1 MWFEWFICA
10 ILFYF
15 ECLPWLVGPALSDTV
30 RVGPLGSQVAD
41 CGSQMVDKE
50 VHKVKD
56 EVMDMVGDVMNMAKE
71 VATIT
76 LAERLTIWSRRWPT
90 ASFPKLCKFMS
101 AYLCHF
107 QVVLNISPQ
116 NGNQFEILLLILQ
129 YCVVCFHNVSNS
141 FVFFQYPNQFS
152 HNKAH
157 ILNVFR
163 ILVFRSHICCFF
175 LALSVKYFWA
185 GKRRKRSG
193 KINQQIVFLSTLMRT
208 LNLGKCLNRTRRM
221 ENILFLA

>member
-76 LAERLTIWSRRWPT
+76 LAERLTIWSRRWLTPSFLESKLT
-90 ASFPKLCKFMS
+90 SVYASSK
-101 AYLCHF
+101 
-107 QVVLNISPQ
+107 
-116 NGNQFEILLLILQ
+116 G
-129 YCVVCFHNVSNS
+129 SNKKT
-141 FVFFQYPNQFS
+141 VF
-152 HNKAH
+152 
-157 ILNVFR
+157 L
-163 ILVFRSHICCFF
+163 
-175 LALSVKYFWA
+175 
-185 GKRRKRSG
+185 RSG
-193 KINQQIVFLSTLMRT
+193 
-208 LNLGKCLNRTRRM
+208 
-221 ENILFLA
+221 